1 MKIIGFVGL
10 PGSGKSVASDVAREM
25 GLKVLVMG
33 DVIRQE
39 AAARGLEP
47 SDENLGRVGNELRAC
62 EGPEAVA
69 RRTLERAGKNEV
81 VVIDGLR
88 SKVEA
93 DLFRASSEG
102 FHLIEI
108 IAPASSRIRWIESRG
123 RSDDPRTPSAST
135 SAHSSANEGQTTS
148 ALEQREGREMGW
160 GMSEAM
166 KEADLVL
173 RNEGNLEE
181 FRESVRELLNG
192 LAG

>member
-47 SDENLGRVGNELRAC
+47 SDENLGRVGNELRAI

-69 RRTLERAGKNEV
+69 RRTLERAGREKV
-81 VVIDGLR
+81 VVVDGLR
-88 SKVEA
+88 SRAEA
-93 DLFRASSEG
+93 DLFRASSEE
-102 FHLIEI
+102 FHLVEI
-108 IAPASSRIRWIESRG
+108 VAPAESRIRWIESRG
-123 RSDDPRTPSAST
+123 RSDDPCVSST
-135 SAHSSANEGQTTS
+135 FTSIPSSAKEGQTAS

-160 GMSEAM
+160 GIGGVM

-173 RNEGNLEE
+173 RNEGDLEE
-181 FRESVRELLNG
+181 FKESVRWLLKEL
-192 LAG
+192 AA

>member
-25 GLKVLVMG
+25 GFTVLVMG

-47 SDENLGRVGNELRAC
+47 LDENLGRVGNELRSS

-69 RRTLERAGKNEV
+69 RRILERAGNEGIIIV
-81 VVIDGLR
+81 DGLR
-88 SKVEA
+88 SKAEA
-93 DLFRASSEG
+93 DLFRASSEE

-108 IAPASSRIRWIESRG
+108 VAPVNSRIRWIESRG
-123 RSDDPRTPSAST
+123 RSDDPCATPASVNTST
-135 SAHSSANEGQTTS
+135 SDLQTTS
-148 ALEQREGREMGW
+148 ALEQRVSRELGW

-173 RNEGNLEE
+173 RNEGDLEE
-181 FRESVRELLNG
+181 FRKSVRRLLRD
-192 LAG
+192 LAA

>member
-47 SDENLGRVGNELRAC
+47 SDETLGWVGNELRAS
-62 EGPEAVA
+62 EGPAAVA
-69 RRTLERAGKNEV
+69 RRILEQAGKEEIIIV
-81 VVIDGLR
+81 DGLR
-88 SKVEA
+88 SMAEA
-93 DLFRASSEG
+93 DLFRSGAEE

-108 IAPASSRIRWIESRG
+108 VAPANLRIRWLESRG
-123 RSDDPRTPSAST
+123 RSDDPCAPSAS
-135 SAHSSANEGQTTS
+135 SDHSSAKEGQTAS

-166 KEADLVL
+166 KTADLVL

-181 FRESVRELLNG
+181 FRESVRGLLRA